1 MSPAHDMMRRG
12 FLSAALALTATGIH
26 VSGAADAAERGDCS
40 PSPQG
45 SGDVQRPSKPMG
57 YVPIEPARV
66 LDTRTG
72 KGVGQAC
79 RVAPGQHVGLA
90 VLGRA
95 GVPSAGVGAVVLN
108 VTGTAASGTGWIA
121 VYPGG
126 TAFSGTSNV
135 SVRQGS
141 DAASLVTVPVGA
153 DGSVSFATN
162 GASMDIVADV
172 VGYFSAD
179 GSGAKYE
186 PRTPQRVTDA
196 VVEQG
201 SWHSVDTDTG
211 QVAAVVTNTT
221 LAQPEQDGFAAVSS
235 ADVGRGRPGVSTVNA
250 PAGGVAANRSFVAGG
265 DDVSVFASQKSRAVV
280 DVTGVFS
287 ARGEGFVPMQPQR
300 VVDTRAGV
308 GVARGPLAPGSA
320 TVTLA
325 GVAGIPRD
333 ASAVMATVTAVG
345 GQAAFWTLYA
355 AGTDRPDTSD
365 VNTNGPEPV
374 SNTVIVPLGAGGAIE
389 AFHNAG
395 TSHLIVDVLG
405 YFADQVAPPG
415 EATGAMQR
423 GVAGPTQVTAGPW
436 PGDVFHERSMRFEFA
451 APGAGGFECQ
461 LDGGSWRPCTSPH
474 TEKGLGPGDHE
485 WTVRSVGAGGA
496 RGPQAPVRHFRVTA
510 KEGEVRP
517 GPSTT
522 GVPAG
527 MPLRKHFGD
536 MVITRPGTVIDGLDI
551 HGFVE
556 VKAPNVVIRRSIVR
570 GGRARAN
577 IGLIYNYT
585 PSAVNTRVHDVTL
598 IPEHPSAYLDGLKGM
613 NIEADRVDISG
624 TVDGVGWHGN
634 NTMLRNSWVHDLKKF
649 TSGHFPG
656 AQLPSHNDGVQI
668 HGGSNHQVRSTF
680 ISGGDNAAIM
690 ITQDYA
696 KTSNVEIT
704 KSWLHNGGCT
714 VNVHHKNRG
723 AMSNISV
730 NYTFFG
736 RDTRNPNCPI
746 IATGASKVQAHNNL
760 WWDSRHEANMRV
772 FG

>member
-12 FLSAALALTATGIH
+12 FLSAALALTASGIH
-26 VSGAADAAERGDCS
+26 VSGAVYAAEGGDCS
-40 PSPQG
+40 SSPQG
-45 SGDVQRPSKPMG
+45 TGGQQTPSTTMG
-57 YVPIEPARV
+57 YVPVTPARV

-72 KGVGQAC
+72 QGVGRAC
-79 RVAPGQHVGLA
+79 RVVPGRHVALT
-90 VLGRA
+90 VLGRG
-95 GVPSAGVGAVVLN
+95 GVPSSGVGAVTLN
-108 VTGTAASGTGWIA
+108 VTGTAATGSGWIA
-121 VYPGG
+121 AYPGG
-126 TAFSGTSNV
+126 TAFGGTSNV
-135 SVRQGS
+135 SVRQGV

-153 DGSVSFATN
+153 DGTVRFATN
-162 GASMDIVADV
+162 GAHMDIVADV
-172 VGYFSAD
+172 VGYFAAD

-186 PRTPQRVTDA
+186 PHTPTRVSDA

-201 SWHSVDTDTG
+201 SWRTVDTSTG
-211 QVAAVVTNTT
+211 QVAAVVTNAT
-221 LAQPEQDGFAAVSS
+221 LAAPPEAAFAAVTPQEI
-235 ADVGRGRPGVSTVNA
+235 GRGAPEVSTVNA
-250 PAGGVAANRSFVAGG
+250 PAGGVAANRAFVAGG
-265 DDVSVFASQKSRAVV
+265 EDVSVFSSQTSRAVV
-280 DVTGVFS
+280 DVTGVFG
-287 ARGEGFVPMQPQR
+287 ARGDGFVPVQPQR
-300 VVDTRAGV
+300 AVDTRSGV
-308 GVARGPLAPGSA
+308 GIARGALGPGSA
-320 TVTLA
+320 RVTLA
-325 GVAGIPRD
+325 GSGGVPQGAT
-333 ASAVMATVTAVG
+333 AVMATVTAVG
-345 GQAAFWTLYA
+345 GQSAFWTLHA
-355 AGTDRPDTSD
+355 AGTDRPGTSD
-365 VNTNGPEPV
+365 LNTNGPDPV
-374 SNTVIVPLGAGGAIE
+374 SNTVIVPLSADGAVE

-405 YFADQVAPPG
+405 YFADEVAEPSA
-415 EATGAMQR
+415 ATGVVNR
-423 GVAGPTQVTAGPW
+423 GVAGATQVTSGPW
-436 PGDVFHERSMRFEFA
+436 PGDVFNERSMRFEFSS
-451 APGAGGFECQ
+451 PGAGGFECR
-461 LDGGSWRPCTSPH
+461 LDGGAWRPCSSPH
-474 TEKGLGPGDHE
+474 VETGLGPGDHS

-496 RGPQAPVRHFRVTA
+496 RGPEADVRQFRVTA
-510 KEGEVRP
+510 NEGEVRP

-527 MPLRKHFGD
+527 MPLRKHYGN
-536 MVITRPGTVIDGLDI
+536 MVITQPGTVIDGLDI

-570 GGRARAN
+570 GGQATAN

-624 TVDGVGWHGN
+624 TVDGVGWHGD
-634 NTMLRNSWVHDLKKF
+634 NTMLRNSWVHDLKEF

-656 AQLPSHNDGVQI
+656 AQVPSHNDGVQI
-668 HGGSNHQVRSTF
+668 HGGNNHQVRSTF
-680 ISGGDNAAIM
+680 ISGGDNAAVM

-746 IATGASKVQAHNNL
+746 IATGASQVQAHNNL
-760 WWDSRHEANMRV
+760 WWDTRHEANMRV